1 MARKEKIEMMMIMQ
15 GIDTDEKNTIY
26 KINHPWFVTEATHEC
41 QDLLQAR
48 KSYANHQCRTAA
60 VTTT

>member
-1 MARKEKIEMMMIMQ
+1 MIMQ
-15 GIDTDEKNTIY
+15 GIYTDEKNTIY

-41 QDLLQAR
+41 QDLLQVR
-48 KSYANHQCRTAA
+48 KSYANHQCRNAA